1 MITKNQKGLMSIAC
15 VILVLFFIFSA
26 GCARVAE
33 SAVESKAAVVAV
45 KGVQHMSTYVPE
57 TDVADTSVV
66 DSIPILSRMIVV
78 EYDHV
83 EYYLLAGDKGYTFS
97 INVSSCTSPVDVL
110 IMDQEN
116 LDIYLNGFEKG
127 NKASFKGTIQKNVV
141 AFTRNYQLP
150 AQGKY
155 YLVVENAQF
164 LNDGADSKK
173 TVVCFA
179 KIRLLK

>member
-1 MITKNQKGLMSIAC
+1 MQIFCIILAISF
-15 VILVLFFIFSA
+15 VISA
-26 GCARVAE
+26 GCTRVAE

-45 KGVQHMSTYVPE
+45 KGVQHMGTYVPE
-57 TDVADTSVV
+57 PDVADTSAV

-83 EYYLLAGDKGYTFS
+83 EYYLLAGDQGYTFS

-110 IMDQEN
+110 ILDQEN

-127 NKASFKGTIQKNVV
+127 NKASFKGVIQKNIA

-155 YLVVENAQF
+155 YLVVENSQF
-164 LNDGADSKK
+164 LKDGADSRK